1 MLKEINMFRVIK
13 IDESQILED
22 NLSKEEAYQI
32 YYFLSFDRGI
42 SNLTIEEYF
51 PDSHRLGR
59 DPDLH

>member
-1 MLKEINMFRVIK
+1 MLKEINMYRIIK
-13 IDESQILED
+13 IDASQILED

>member
-1 MLKEINMFRVIK
+1 MLKEINMYRIIK
-13 IDESQILED
+13 IDASQILED

-32 YYFLSFDRGI
+32 FYFLSLDRGI
-42 SNLTIEEYF
+42 SNLTIEEYY

>member
-1 MLKEINMFRVIK
+1 MKKETNRYRVIK
-13 IDESQILED
+13 VDESQILED

-32 YYFLSFDRGI
+32 FYFLSLDRGI